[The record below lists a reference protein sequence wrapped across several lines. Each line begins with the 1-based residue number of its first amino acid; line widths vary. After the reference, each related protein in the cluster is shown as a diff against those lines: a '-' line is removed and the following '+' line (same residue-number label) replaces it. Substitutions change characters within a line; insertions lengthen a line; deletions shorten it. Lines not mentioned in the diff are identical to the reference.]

1 MLLSEPGLFVLA
13 CVSVVLAVVVVF
25 YIAGGGRGD

>member
-1 MLLSEPGLFVLA
+1 MLASPGLFTLA

-25 YIAGGGRGD
+25 YIAGGGRGE